1 MLGGGSTLQVPSM
14 VDEEERTKL
23 SIKQKAAELSK
34 KTRSSFRRSKNTS
47 GGSSRRNRRILTPG
61 ERLKA
66 SKSGGGAEDK
76 GEGAGSVLNAGLD
89 AMLRNVLL
97 ISANG
102 LLLFCKDFVN
112 AVEKVKRKLPFISID
127 PSVLSNL
134 LVCVCVFVCMC
145 ELNSTDSGKQGSD

>member
-76 GEGAGSVLNAGLD
+76 SSQDDDDDINGYTLSFEKTQRLALKVL
-89 AMLRNVLL
+89 
-97 ISANG
+97 
-102 LLLFCKDFVN
+102 
-112 AVEKVKRKLPFISID
+112 E
-127 PSVLSNL
+127 
-134 LVCVCVFVCMC
+134 
-145 ELNSTDSGKQGSD
+145 T